1 MAARRHP
8 DLSRWN
14 PMCSLKS
21 TENNSTR
28 SCCTSATACLW
39 FPCIITL
46 CSVCRPVLSAGGS
59 DGGCWVLGTGRF
71 GEKCF
76 GPATNCKSRTPSCG
90 FLLVRSRFGL
100 FFSIT
105 EQLFDPLSPEN
116 SSSCLS
122 QPMMDR
128 NCAEQLPKMQC
139 GFIDFVCSFVYKV
152 KTFFFFYTVPP
163 CQKMTSGG
171 W

>member
-1 MAARRHP
+1 MVAAEFWEQG
-8 DLSRWN
+8 DL
-14 PMCSLKS
+14 
-21 TENNSTR
+21 ER
-28 SCCTSATACLW
+28 SVLDQQPIVRAAPPPVAFFL
-39 FPCIITL
+39 
-46 CSVCRPVLSAGGS
+46 SVHVLF
-59 DGGCWVLGTGRF
+59 C
-71 GEKCF
+71 
-76 GPATNCKSRTPSCG
+76 
-90 FLLVRSRFGL
+90 

-152 KTFFFFYTVPP
+152 KTFFFLHCAVLP
-163 CQKMTSGG
+163 KDD
-171 W
+171 